1 MLTRV
6 LSGFQLGIAHNLL
19 TDQVKIGVFDTRL
32 VQELSP
38 FLWFLFFAIGLLLGI
53 YFGIIRKAKQVY
65 VCQDKV
71 IQPPQT
77 EDMIKW
83 TKRCCLRQ
91 SAL

>member
-1 MLTRV
+1 
-6 LSGFQLGIAHNLL
+6 
-19 TDQVKIGVFDTRL
+19 
-32 VQELSP
+32 
-38 FLWFLFFAIGLLLGI
+38 LLLGI